1 MTSSGDD
8 TRVGTTVPS
17 TLVDPSSRTKT
28 TPPKKTTST
37 GSSKEDA
44 AIQGG
49 KGASASQALV
59 VQPVPKLT
67 TPREL
72 PLRKA
77 TM

>member
-17 TLVDPSSRTKT
+17 TLVDPSSRTNT
-28 TPPKKTTST
+28 TSPKKTTSA

-49 KGASASQALV
+49 KGASTSQALI
-59 VQPVPKLT
+59 VQPLPKLT
-67 TPREL
+67 APRKL

-77 TM
+77 TV

>member
-28 TPPKKTTST
+28 ISLKKTTSA

-44 AIQGG
+44 PS
-49 KGASASQALV
+49 KEE
-59 VQPVPKLT
+59 K
-67 TPREL
+67 EL
-72 PLRKA
+72 PPAKR
-77 TM
+77 